1 MSAHEYF
8 IGLLSG
14 TSVDGIDAVV
24 VDFAANPPRLIAT
37 HSEPIPDDLRGH
49 ILQLCSGQA
58 VSLVTFG
65 ETDVALG
72 RLFAQAAN
80 SLLSK
85 AGLAAEDIL
94 AIGSHGQ
101 TVMHHPQGQYPFTLQ
116 IGDPNTI
123 ACLTGISTVADF
135 RRKDMAAGGQGAPL
149 APLFHQDYFG
159 STGKD
164 RAVLNIGGIANI
176 TLLVSPRREKT
187 LGFDTG
193 PGNVLMDSWIK
204 ARRGLAYDHDGQWA
218 ASGEVNRTLLD
229 ILMAEPYLQRPAP
242 KSTGRELFNLDW
254 LHSHLQNLPPIA
266 EVDVQATLLA
276 LSARSIAES
285 VDWKANGI
293 EEVIVCGGGAHN
305 GALMRALQ
313 VHMPETKVLSSATA
327 GLAPDWVEGVAFA
340 WMARKAWLGEAI
352 ATGSVTGA
360 GRPCILGGIYE
371 HEPQDSPTLH

>member
-37 HSEPIPDDLRGH
+37 HSEPIPDDLRSH

-204 ARRGLAYDHDGQWA
+204 SCL
-218 ASGEVNRTLLD
+218 
-229 ILMAEPYLQRPAP
+229 P
-242 KSTGRELFNLDW
+242 KDT
-254 LHSHLQNLPPIA
+254 
-266 EVDVQATLLA
+266 
-276 LSARSIAES
+276 
-285 VDWKANGI
+285 
-293 EEVIVCGGGAHN
+293 
-305 GALMRALQ
+305 
-313 VHMPETKVLSSATA
+313 
-327 GLAPDWVEGVAFA
+327 
-340 WMARKAWLGEAI
+340 RK
-352 ATGSVTGA
+352 
-360 GRPCILGGIYE
+360 
-371 HEPQDSPTLH
+371 